1 MAKIALEF
9 KNYKKIK
16 DLNFDLNDYDAV
28 IVNGKNRE
36 GKTSLINGIF
46 ENLTATNLSNQPLTI
61 GEEKGEKTVI
71 VEDKNGKEIKI
82 VHTFSKKSP
91 KGTFYAIQDGQKIS
105 SVIKIR
111 ELIGDA
117 NAYTINEFFMM
128 CKSIPGRRKF
138 IQEVLMRLMTSE
150 QIAKINVIN
159 NQINSKDGEFYITRT
174 TLNSE
179 LKALEAIP
187 GLTDEQKTLLA
198 KKDELLENKATSEKS
213 IKATEHK
220 IDILE
225 KILNNIISIE
235 NGSGWQTLT
244 KDDIIFKD
252 EKAKT
257 LFSNLI
263 DLESQALQY
272 KPVCEK
278 GLNSLDIVLTSDQ
291 NNLLPITN
299 ELAEIEKIEY
309 SQSTNGNLEEK
320 IKDKK
325 KEIED
330 INKKI
335 NNAID
340 LKSKILSESNLPK
353 GLIIHSE
360 SEFTYN
366 GFDFNENEISESE
379 AWLLLAELTIPIYDC
394 KYFRMGNAAI
404 YGKDALEAL
413 TTMAAK
419 YGKILAL
426 EKVNDDIDDIYVEGI
441 VWDENYA
448 DDNLKELVKENNQQ
462 PEAIPQTISE
472 NETVGDKLLKD
483 AAIRRIENGNET
495 AGDKAIVNSERAKNF
510 IEDAKKRGVEGL
522 DDISDDPL
530 QPASFDEEK
539 DAYDKG
545 EQIPESKK
553 AEDITDENIK
563 KLDDLF

>member
-1 MAKIALEF
+1 
-9 KNYKKIK
+9 
-16 DLNFDLNDYDAV
+16 
-28 IVNGKNRE
+28 
-36 GKTSLINGIF
+36 
-46 ENLTATNLSNQPLTI
+46 
-61 GEEKGEKTVI
+61 
-71 VEDKNGKEIKI
+71 
-82 VHTFSKKSP
+82 
-91 KGTFYAIQDGQKIS
+91 
-105 SVIKIR
+105 
-111 ELIGDA
+111 
-117 NAYTINEFFMM
+117 MM

-138 IQEVLMRLMTSE
+138 IQEILMRLMTSE

-291 NNLLPITN
+291 NNLLTITN

-309 SQSTNGNLEEK
+309 SQSANGNLEEK

-426 EKVNDDIDDIYVEGI
+426 EKVNDDVNDIYVEGI

-483 AAIRRIENGNET
+483 AAKRRIENGNET

>member
-105 SVIKIR
+105 SVTKIR

-187 GLTDEQKTLLA
+187 GLTDEQKTLLS

-244 KDDIIFKD
+244 KDDIIFKH

-263 DLESQALQY
+263 DLEFQALQY

-291 NNLLPITN
+291 NNLLTITN

-309 SQSTNGNLEEK
+309 SQSANGNLEEK

-426 EKVNDDIDDIYVEGI
+426 EKVNDDVDDIYVEGI

-483 AAIRRIENGNET
+483 AAKRRIENGNET

-530 QPASFDEEK
+530 QPVSFDKEK
-539 DAYDKG
+539 DAYNKG

>member
-105 SVIKIR
+105 SVTKIR

-159 NQINSKDGEFYITRT
+159 SQINSKDGEFYTIRT

-291 NNLLPITN
+291 NNLLTITN

-426 EKVNDDIDDIYVEGI
+426 EKVNDDVDDIYVEGI

-462 PEAIPQTISE
+462 PETIPQTISE
-472 NETVGDKLLKD
+472 NEIVGDKLLKD

-495 AGDKAIVNSERAKNF
+495 AGDKAIVNSKRAKNF

-530 QPASFDEEK
+530 QPVSFDKEK
-539 DAYDKG
+539 DAYNKG

>member
-61 GEEKGEKTVI
+61 GEEKGEKSVI

-105 SVIKIR
+105 SVTKIR

-150 QIAKINVIN
+150 QIAKTNVIN
-159 NQINSKDGEFYITRT
+159 NQINSKDGEFYTTRT

-263 DLESQALQY
+263 DLESQTLQY
-272 KPVCEK
+272 KPLCEK

-291 NNLLPITN
+291 NNLLTITN

-309 SQSTNGNLEEK
+309 SQSANGNLEEK

-462 PEAIPQTISE
+462 PEAVPQTISE
-472 NETVGDKLLKD
+472 NKTVGDKLLED
-483 AAIRRIENGNET
+483 AAKRRIKNGNET

-510 IEDAKKRGVEGL
+510 IKDAKKRGVEGL

-530 QPASFDEEK
+530 QPVSFDEEK

>member
-105 SVIKIR
+105 SVTKIR

-138 IQEVLMRLMTSE
+138 IQEILMRLMTSE

-291 NNLLPITN
+291 NNLLTITN

-309 SQSTNGNLEEK
+309 SQSANGNLEEK

-426 EKVNDDIDDIYVEGI
+426 EKVNDDVDDIYVEGI
-441 VWDENYA
+441 VWD
-448 DDNLKELVKENNQQ
+448 ENNQQ

-483 AAIRRIENGNET
+483 AAKRRIENGNET

>member
-105 SVIKIR
+105 SVTKIR

-138 IQEVLMRLMTSE
+138 IQEILMRLMTSE
-150 QIAKINVIN
+150 QIAKTNVIN

-278 GLNSLDIVLTSDQ
+278 GLNSLDIVLTSNQ

-309 SQSTNGNLEEK
+309 SQSVNGNLEEK

-483 AAIRRIENGNET
+483 AAKRRIENGNET
-495 AGDKAIVNSERAKNF
+495 VGDKAIVNSERAKNF

-530 QPASFDEEK
+530 QPVSFDKEK

>member
-61 GEEKGEKTVI
+61 GEEKGEKSVI

-105 SVIKIR
+105 SVTKIR

-138 IQEVLMRLMTSE
+138 IQEILMRLMTSE
-150 QIAKINVIN
+150 QIAKTNVIN

-220 IDILE
+220 IDILK

-278 GLNSLDIVLTSDQ
+278 GLNSLDIVLTSNQ
-291 NNLLPITN
+291 NNLLTITN

-309 SQSTNGNLEEK
+309 SQSANGNLEEK

-472 NETVGDKLLKD
+472 NETVGDKLLED
-483 AAIRRIENGNET
+483 AAKRRIENGNET
-495 AGDKAIVNSERAKNF
+495 AGDKAIVNSKRAKNF

-530 QPASFDEEK
+530 QPVSFDKEK
-539 DAYDKG
+539 DAYNKG

>member
-61 GEEKGEKTVI
+61 GEEKGEKSVI

-105 SVIKIR
+105 SVTKIR

-150 QIAKINVIN
+150 QIAKTNVIN

-278 GLNSLDIVLTSDQ
+278 GLNSLDIVLTSNQ

-309 SQSTNGNLEEK
+309 SQSVNGNLEEK

-483 AAIRRIENGNET
+483 AAKRRIENGNET

-530 QPASFDEEK
+530 QPVSFDKEK

>member
-105 SVIKIR
+105 SVTKIR

-291 NNLLPITN
+291 NNLLTITN

-426 EKVNDDIDDIYVEGI
+426 EKVNDDVNDIYVEGI

-530 QPASFDEEK
+530 QPVSFDKEK
-539 DAYDKG
+539 DAYNKG